1 MSKEN
6 ETKNNSKPMAYDTL
20 LGAVTCGNCG
30 TKGNYRHVTV
40 DKIDYIET
48 ERERICNN
56 CNELMDYW
64 AYGHWQSN
72 CP

>member
-1 MSKEN
+1 MTKKN
-6 ETKNNSKPMAYDTL
+6 ETTNNSKPMAYDML
-20 LGAVTCGNCG
+20 LGTVICSNCG
-30 TKGNYRHVTV
+30 EKDNYRHHTV

-56 CNELMDYW
+56 CNELMDYL
-64 AYGHWQSN
+64 AYGYWQSD